1 MIRPIWPLLAGFTPW
16 ALSFVALYALQH
28 LGCHLQLNPTTHR
41 LVLVTGYAAAVAL
54 LVTTLILQLRRARAG
69 QGPISAVHTIGI
81 GATISALA
89 ATIVV
94 FMPTILASACL

>member
-1 MIRPIWPLLAGFTPW
+1 MIRPIWPLLAGFTLW

-28 LGCHLQLNPTTHR
+28 LGCYLHWDPAVHR
-41 LVLVTGYAAAVAL
+41 TVLIAAYAAAVAL

-89 ATIVV
+89 ATVVV
-94 FMPTILASACL
+94 FLPTLVASACL